1 MSMSVKVQVLYSEG
15 CLRTPLTIERVQEV
29 SQKIGILIDL
39 ATIQINTYD
48 EIMEWNFIGSPTVR
62 VNGVDIAPSARGES
76 FGGFT

>member
-1 MSMSVKVQVLYSEG
+1 LSMSVKVQVLYSEG

-62 VNGVDIAPSARGES
+62 VNGVDIDPSARGES

>member
-1 MSMSVKVQVLYSEG
+1 MSVKVQVLYSEG

-48 EIMEWNFIGSPTVR
+48 EIMEWNFIGDRKSV
-62 VNGVDIAPSARGES
+62 V
-76 FGGFT
+76 